1 MSAPTVS
8 TTPPKQG
15 GIHSIYG
22 VCLGVSGLNNDY
34 YLAKVNPYKFTSQ
47 LRNVKQTGISER
59 TLINSRENSSLR
71 KFNGKLEIPNT
82 ITSSKMDKEE
92 FIESLKDKISS
103 YGLHTFYYLPGPEK
117 KMISLLSN
125 LHTFS
130 LHDTISEYEERLVEP
145 NRVESMIEVI
155 STKTTE
161 SISDRFR
168 AFDAYEIFDLT
179 ISRLVVESLVTAS
192 FR

>member
-1 MSAPTVS
+1 
-8 TTPPKQG
+8 
-15 GIHSIYG
+15 
-22 VCLGVSGLNNDY
+22 
-34 YLAKVNPYKFTSQ
+34 
-47 LRNVKQTGISER
+47 
-59 TLINSRENSSLR
+59 
-71 KFNGKLEIPNT
+71 
-82 ITSSKMDKEE
+82 MDKEE

-103 YGLHTFYYLPGPEK
+103 YGLHTFFYLPGPEK